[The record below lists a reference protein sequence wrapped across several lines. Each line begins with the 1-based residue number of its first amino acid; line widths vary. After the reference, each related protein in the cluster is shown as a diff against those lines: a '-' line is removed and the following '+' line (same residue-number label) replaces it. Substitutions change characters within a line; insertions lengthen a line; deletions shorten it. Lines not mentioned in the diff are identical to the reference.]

1 MDIRRVT
8 GDNIRFIRQRRKLS
22 QEALA
27 AKAGISISYLKYVE
41 EGKKYAISIVKLE
54 KIAKALKVAPGLL
67 LEQGVYHRFDQTKDT
82 SKD

>member
-8 GDNIRFIRQRRKLS
+8 GDNIRFIRQKRKLS

-27 AKAGISISYLKYVE
+27 AIAGISLSYVKYVE
-41 EGKKYAISIVKLE
+41 KGEYAVSIVKLE

-67 LEQGVYHRFDQTKDT
+67 LEQGAHHGVK
-82 SKD
+82 